1 MHILRFHWD
10 EAGWPHWASDS
21 ASPWHQLPRA
31 AHPQGT
37 YVALL
42 GVPVNWAVMSF
53 PFSGWNWNTEVK
65 FKAENFRVSKMIPV
79 PGCHADSATLQTF
92 LAPSLC
98 VTNSKTFFSYRA
110 KKHKCFYVRKNYASF
125 HIVQYEFYSLWIRH
139 RFPFLPVLSVFSQV
153 YSLVTQIGAAAGE
166 IKLESLMTLFFKVLV
181 KWGWGMQ
188 HTVDKNRW
196 LGFDLAVP
204 FLFLETWWF
213 RCPKYYLM

>member
-79 PGCHADSATLQTF
+79 PGCYADSATLQTF

-125 HIVQYEFYSLWIRH
+125 HIVQVWILQ
-139 RFPFLPVLSVFSQV
+139 FVNQ
-153 YSLVTQIGAAAGE
+153 TQIS
-166 IKLESLMTLFFKVLV
+166 IPSCLVSIFPSLFISYP
-181 KWGWGMQ
+181 
-188 HTVDKNRW
+188 NRSSSW
-196 LGFDLAVP
+196 RNKISVVNDIIF
-204 FLFLETWWF
+204 
-213 RCPKYYLM
+213 